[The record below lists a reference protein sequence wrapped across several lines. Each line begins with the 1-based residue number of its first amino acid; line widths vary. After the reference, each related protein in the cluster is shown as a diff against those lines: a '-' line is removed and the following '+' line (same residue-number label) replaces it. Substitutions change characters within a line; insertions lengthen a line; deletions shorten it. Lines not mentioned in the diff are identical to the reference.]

1 MTTISDLCRDRRLLS
16 WGINN
21 LPLSLHKPVR
31 NFRYETAL
39 PEHVRSASC
48 LDQRSSARE
57 PLAGEKRG
65 NQVHIL
71 GMMMESQKKNG
82 ISLVNCLFGG
92 WEAGK
97 EKQSLF
103 QASQDWLATHPGNMD

>member
-1 MTTISDLCRDRRLLS
+1 MK
-16 WGINN
+16 
-21 LPLSLHKPVR
+21 LPFLNMSGQHLAWIR
-31 NFRYETAL
+31 GG
-39 PEHVRSASC
+39 
-48 LDQRSSARE
+48 SARE